1 VTRSVRVVLVGILV
15 GIAAAFF
22 LRAAGRSAFDREPPA
37 PKTAEQKLTEDIFR
51 ANAALPADPELVREY
66 QAFNAQYFDNR
77 LPAVRLRWEPRLDE
91 IGPLIA
97 DGFRM
102 DGVTDRHLILLN
114 PAIRDNREQFRRV
127 LGHEMVHVAVVTE
140 KEAHGPIFQSY
151 LRQLLDKGAFT
162 GIMATDAEK
171 EQRKQY
177 LHRREGE
184 LEREAAA
191 LAQTK
196 SAIEQEARAP
206 DVPVDAINA
215 RIINYNAEVRRHN
228 DAVVEFNRDI
238 EEYNQ
243 MVSYPDGLDRER
255 LTHNRLPVRGIQ

>member
-1 VTRSVRVVLVGILV
+1 VTRLVRVILFGVFV
-15 GIAAAFF
+15 GIAAALF
-22 LRAAGRSAFDREPPA
+22 LRAAGRFPVRRDPPP
-37 PKTAEQKLTEDIFR
+37 PKTAEQKVTDDIFR
-51 ANAALPADPELVREY
+51 VNETLPGDPDLAREY

-97 DGFRM
+97 EGFRM
-102 DGVTDRHLILLN
+102 EGVTNRKLILLN
-114 PAIRDNREQFRRV
+114 PEIRNNPEQFRRV

-140 KEAHGPIFQSY
+140 KDPHGPIFQGY

-162 GIMATDAEK
+162 GVVATDAEK
-171 EQRKQY
+171 EQRRQY
-177 LHRREGE
+177 LQRREGE
-184 LEREAAA
+184 LEREAAS
-191 LAQTK
+191 LAQTR
-196 SAIEQEARAP
+196 SAIEQEAGAP
-206 DVPVDAINA
+206 NAPVDAINT
-215 RIINYNAEVRRHN
+215 RITNYNAQVRRHN

-255 LTHNRLPVRGIQ
+255 LSGTRPPVTRIE

>member
-1 VTRSVRVVLVGILV
+1 VNRLVRVVFFGVFV
-15 GIAAAFF
+15 GIAAALF
-22 LRAAGRSAFDREPPA
+22 LRAAGRFPVRRDPPP
-37 PKTAEQKLTEDIFR
+37 PKTAEQTLTEDLFR
-51 ANAALPADPELVREY
+51 INETLPADPDLAREY

-102 DGVTDRHLILLN
+102 DGATNRRLILLN
-114 PAIRDNREQFRRV
+114 PAIRDNPEQFRRV

-140 KEAHGPIFQSY
+140 KEPHGPIFQGY

-162 GIMATDAEK
+162 GIVATDTEK
-171 EQRKQY
+171 EQRRQY
-177 LHRREGE
+177 LQRREGE
-184 LEREAAA
+184 LEREAAS
-191 LAQTK
+191 LAQTR

-206 DVPVDAINA
+206 DAPVDSINA
-215 RIINYNAEVRRHN
+215 RITTYNAQVRRHN

-255 LTHNRLPVRGIQ
+255 LAGTRLPVTRIE